1 MDSVAET
8 GVSDEDS
15 SAVDQDAAGGRVIID
30 ITDWDAS
37 IFVGAPC
44 PTMPRSSL
52 FDRRMLYTNGIEVQ
66 GRIVS
71 PAVHRWNTV
80 RIWISALLESREY
93 AEADK
98 EDEILKWVRHLGP
111 TGSPDRTADFTASL
125 DAPRDALPTMV
136 AALGS
141 VWKVLQLGMSG
152 DSLNR
157 ASVEWFSF
165 SRAIPPK
172 LVRDGFTHA

>member
-1 MDSVAET
+1 LTWRLAVPDQEN
-8 GVSDEDS
+8 DEP
-15 SAVDQDAAGGRVIID
+15 DQDVVGGRIVIEV
-30 ITDWDAS
+30 TDWDANL
-37 IFVGAPC
+37 FVGAPL

-71 PAVHRWNTV
+71 PSAHRWKTV
-80 RIWISALLESREY
+80 RVWISALLESREY
-93 AEADK
+93 AEADT
-98 EDEILKWVRHLGP
+98 EEEILKWVGHLGP

-125 DAPRDALPTMV
+125 DVPRDALPTMV
-136 AALGS
+136 TALGS
-141 VWKVLQLGMSG
+141 VWKVLQLGVSG
-152 DSLNR
+152 DPLNG

-172 LVRDGFTHA
+172 LVRDDFADD